1 MNHYRDFIAGGI
13 SGVSEVTLTHWI
25 DNIKTKIQDANINN
39 KKFEMRHIK
48 INQLYQG
55 YLPRL
60 IGIIPMRL
68 VFWGSQSVAN
78 TYCKEIGIP
87 KSYKLLL
94 AGGICGLV
102 QTTIDNPIE
111 VMKIR
116 MITGSKNQSFWKV
129 NYYRGFIP
137 TGFRNVIF
145 ASFFNLGV
153 NYYDT
158 NDHYKRFLQGAGY
171 GIIASMISHPFD
183 VAKTAVQRY
192 GGEKQTMLKFM
203 IKKLK
208 TNSKELWSGCFSRC
222 LLSCATMSVGYV
234 SVRFIS
240 DYLILHY

>member
-1 MNHYRDFIAGGI
+1 MNHYRDFIAGGL
-13 SGVSEVTLTHWI
+13 SCVSEVTLTHWI

-60 IGIIPMRL
+60 IGIIPMRF

-78 TYCKEIGIP
+78 TYCKEIGIT
-87 KSYKLLL
+87 KSHKLLL

-111 VMKIR
+111 VMKIK
-116 MITGSKNQSFWKV
+116 MITGTKNFDFWKV
-129 NYYRGFIP
+129 NYYHGFVP
-137 TGFRNVIF
+137 TCFRNVIF
-145 ASFFNLGV
+145 ASLFNLGI
-153 NYYDT
+153 NYNDT
-158 NDHYKRFLQGAGY
+158 NQHSKRFLQGAGS
-171 GIIASMISHPFD
+171 GIIASLISHPFD

-192 GGEKQTMLKFM
+192 GGEKQKMLNFM
-203 IKKLK
+203 INQIKTDPKL
-208 TNSKELWSGCFSRC
+208 LWSGCLSRC
-222 LLSCATMSVGYV
+222 ILSCATMSVGYV

-240 DYLILHY
+240 ENLISHY